1 MPSSPASLTALTVNA
16 NEITGF
22 FSGIVA
28 ANNVALDSFTLNN
41 NMITGGVVSIYTSG
55 SAHGTLVMR
64 NNSISGATGYL
75 IMNEAVG
82 TIDARQNWFGTQFL
96 EFFEPLLLG
105 QIDYDPSLESGID
118 ISTDTGFQN

>member
-1 MPSSPASLTALTVNA
+1 
-16 NEITGF
+16 
-22 FSGIVA
+22 
-28 ANNVALDSFTLNN
+28 
-41 NMITGGVVSIYTSG
+41 MITGGVVSIYTSG